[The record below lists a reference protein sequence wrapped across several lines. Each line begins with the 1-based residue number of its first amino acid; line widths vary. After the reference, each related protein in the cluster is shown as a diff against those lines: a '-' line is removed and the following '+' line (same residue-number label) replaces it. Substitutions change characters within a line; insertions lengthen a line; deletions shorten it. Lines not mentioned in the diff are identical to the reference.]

1 MKTLVKV
8 MLCVLT
14 MLLSFSIEAQA
25 QSFNRKGNTFE
36 QVASKKSS
44 ATPATKTAYTW
55 KDSKGIDYPIY
66 ITQAGRCYV
75 NKVST
80 KTGKGYKYYLEE
92 DLSKTVCKEMGITY
106 QPKKTKS
113 EAKKI

>member
-44 ATPATKTAYTW
+44 ATPAIKTAYTW
-55 KDSKGIDYPIY
+55 KDNKGADYPIY
-66 ITQAGRCYV
+66 ITQNGRCFV
-75 NKVST
+75 NKVSG
-80 KTGKGYKYYLEE
+80 KTGKEYKYYLNEE
-92 DLSKTVCKEMGITY
+92 ISKTVCKELGVTY
-106 QPKKTKS
+106 VPKKSKS
-113 EAKKI
+113 